1 VIWLTEILC
10 WPRMFGA
17 DMRYEFFV
25 ALLFVVHLHLVN
37 GFTDE
42 RAYRLKCPG
51 TLGASPALKILAFDP
66 DKFSLH

>member
-1 VIWLTEILC
+1 
-10 WPRMFGA
+10 MFGA